1 MKTKGEIEAEIS
13 RAIVQFEIDYM
24 GRGPKESRTH
34 IIEDMVIVR
43 LKGVLTPAEE
53 QLTKT
58 IDGKE
63 LVKKMRATLID
74 KARALLYQVVG
85 DITGSKIMDLHTD
98 ISLDSGERVF
108 VFVLETNLEKALLR
122 KRDP

>member
-1 MKTKGEIEAEIS
+1 MKTKGEIEAESS

-53 QLTKT
+53 Q
-58 IDGKE
+58 
-63 LVKKMRATLID
+63 
-74 KARALLYQVVG
+74 
-85 DITGSKIMDLHTD
+85 
-98 ISLDSGERVF
+98 
-108 VFVLETNLEKALLR
+108 
-122 KRDP
+122 

>member
-1 MKTKGEIEAEIS
+1 MKTKGKIEAEIS

-34 IIEDMVIVR
+34 IIEDLVVVR

-58 IDGKE
+58 
-63 LVKKMRATLID
+63 RW
-74 KARALLYQVVG
+74 
-85 DITGSKIMDLHTD
+85 
-98 ISLDSGERVF
+98 
-108 VFVLETNLEKALLR
+108 
-122 KRDP
+122 

>member
-24 GRGPKESRTH
+24 GRGPKEARTY
-34 IIEDMVIVR
+34 IIEDLVVVR

-58 IDGKE
+58 MDGKE
-63 LVKKMRATLID
+63 LVKKMRATLVD
-74 KARALLYQVVG
+74 KARVLLYQVVG
-85 DITGSKIMDLHTD
+85 DITGGKIMDLHTD
-98 ISLDSGERVF
+98 ISIDSGERVF
-108 VFVLETNLEKALLR
+108 VFVLETNLEKALPR
-122 KRDP
+122 K